1 MKNENRKKID
11 STSCVFAYFRSAKH
25 DVFYRRK
32 IAVYFFIIVR
42 ENVNSNAAAR
52 VASLFKNVRI
62 FNTFIVLNIHSHSK
76 IIVILLSKQQ
86 LRRENRKT
94 SQPGQCCARQE
105 CDILS
110 AGVSVFSERQKQVS
124 QPTQAAKTFS

>member
-1 MKNENRKKID
+1 MKNENRKK
-11 STSCVFAYFRSAKH
+11 STQRRVFFAYFCSAKR

-32 IAVYFFIIVR
+32 IAVCFFIIVR

-52 VASLFKNVRI
+52 VASRFKNVRI

-86 LRRENRKT
+86 LRREKQKNK
-94 SQPGQCCARQE
+94 SARSM
-105 CDILS
+105 LR
-110 AGVSVFSERQKQVS
+110 AATKASESTYASSEDFFLRNYLI
-124 QPTQAAKTFS
+124 